1 MNYLLRG
8 IGVLATV
15 GAVSLLAF
23 SLPSGGQ
30 ARGDDGDDGDDNPMP
45 RLVHKNW
52 QQECASCHIAYPPG
66 LLPRA
71 SWRRVMN
78 GLEQHFGENA
88 SLDPATQA
96 DILRFLEANAAD
108 SGSSRMGERVTRRM
122 GANEAPLRI
131 TETRWFVRKHDEVP
145 RDAWSRKSVGSA
157 ANCAACHGKAEQ
169 GVFDDDT
176 VKIPK

>member
-15 GAVSLLAF
+15 GTLSLLAF
-23 SLPSGGQ
+23 SLPSGGE
-30 ARGDDGDDGDDNPMP
+30 ARGDGGDDLMP
-45 RLVHKNW
+45 RLAHKNW
-52 QQECASCHIAYPPG
+52 QQECASCHLAYSPA

-71 SWRRVMN
+71 SWQRVMG

-108 SGSSRMGERVTRRM
+108 SGTSRMGDKVMQRM
-122 GANEAPLRI
+122 DRNTAPLRI
-131 TETRWFVRKHDEVP
+131 TETRWFVKKHDEVP
-145 RDAWSRKSVGSA
+145 RATWTRKSVGSA
-157 ANCAACHGKAEQ
+157 ANCAACHRQAEK
-169 GVFDDDT
+169 GVFDEDT
-176 VKIPK
+176 VRIPK